1 MFKRRVIIIEDEE
14 DLRYSF
20 ELIINGAENFFVSK
34 TYGDAESAIKDIH
47 KTQPD
52 IAMVDLELPG
62 INGIEAIGQLKTK
75 SPKTECIIVTAYDDS
90 KLVFEGLKAGA
101 SGYIIKDANY
111 LEIMRALEEV
121 ARGGAPMSSQI
132 ARMVIQN
139 FHVNPNSPLT
149 KRETEVL
156 KLVAEGKSYT
166 QISEELFISKETS
179 RSHVKNIY
187 SKLNVNSKSE
197 AISIAKK
204 DHLI

>member
-1 MFKRRVIIIEDEE
+1 MFKKKVIIIEDQE
-14 DLRYSF
+14 DLRNSF
-20 ELIINGAENFFVSK
+20 ELIINGAEKFFVNK
-34 TYGDAESAIKDIH
+34 TYADAESALHDIQ

-62 INGIEAIGQLKTK
+62 INGIEAIKIIKDK
-75 SPKTECIIVTAYDDS
+75 SPKTECVIVTAFDDS
-90 KLVFEGLKAGA
+90 ELVFNGLKAGA
-101 SGYIIKDANY
+101 SGYIIKNANY
-111 LEIMRALEEV
+111 LEIIRALEEV

-139 FHVNPNSPLT
+139 FHVNPNSPLS

-156 KLVAEGKSYT
+156 QLVSEGKSYT
-166 QISEELFISKETS
+166 QISEELFVSKETA
-179 RSHVKNIY
+179 RSHIKNIY
-187 SKLNVNSKSE
+187 LKLNVNSKAD